1 MTEWSEYKGRWG
13 KGCGNAICSTARNVC
28 LARGSV
34 PCDVLFVG
42 EAPGESEDVIG
53 RPFVGPAGKLLDR
66 IVTDAMGDLIVGQDE
81 NDNDVRLTCAF
92 ANLVGCIPR
101 NELEKAA
108 EPDAAEIRQCS
119 TRLNEFVQLCRPKL
133 LVAVG
138 ALSRKW
144 LESCVTTDG
153 IKVVSID
160 HPAFIIRSNVT
171 AQGLLIQK
179 AVVTLSNAV
188 EDL

>member
-1 MTEWSEYKGRWG
+1 MTEWMLFRDKWKG
-13 KGCGNAICSTARNVC
+13 GCGNAICSTARNVC

-66 IVTDAMGDLIVGQDE
+66 IVADALGEFLTADDR
-81 NDNDVRLTCAF
+81 RLSCAF

-119 TRLNEFVQLCRPKL
+119 GRLNEFVGIARPRMI
-133 LVAVG
+133 VAVG
-138 ALSRKW
+138 ALARKW
-144 LESCVTTDG
+144 LESCVTVG
-153 IKVVSID
+153 EGVKVVSID

-179 AVVTLSNAV
+179 AVVTMSNAA